1 MCVGGGEGGGERE
14 WEGARERMSECVNI
28 HVAKCEWERVL
39 TCLHV

>member
-1 MCVGGGEGGGERE
+1 MGGRERGRRERE
-14 WEGARERMSECVNI
+14 KRERERMSEYVNI